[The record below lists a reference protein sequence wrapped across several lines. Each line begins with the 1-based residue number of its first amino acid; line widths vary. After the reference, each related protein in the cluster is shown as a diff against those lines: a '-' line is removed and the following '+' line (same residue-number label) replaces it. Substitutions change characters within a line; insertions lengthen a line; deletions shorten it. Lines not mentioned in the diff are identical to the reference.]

1 VDQALIWARTHGDF
15 LRQLGID
22 RSLRADIIQAVS
34 KEEVQE
40 NPGHCCPGET
50 PVTTN
55 TAANEDDFF
64 GKRPFRPDSI
74 DEEAGAEFSLRP
86 KTFDDF
92 VGQTRVTENLLIAIE
107 TALERGDT
115 LDHVLLSGMP
125 GLGKTTLAGLIARA
139 MGVEMRSTSGPVIEH
154 GKDLLGVLTS
164 LKKGDVLF
172 IDEIHR
178 MTPDAEEYL
187 YSAMED
193 FFVDIVVD
201 RGADARTYTLQ
212 LQPFTLIGAT
222 TREGLLSAPFRSRFQ
237 IQEKLDAY
245 ADDELALIVTR
256 SAVLLGT
263 EIVSEA
269 ALELAHRSRGTPRFA
284 NRFLRRIRDV
294 AQYRQSQIRRRQNP
308 EVETRV
314 ESQRTADEPAA
325 AKLLIDLPAVEDGLA
340 RLGVDA
346 TGLDRIDRRILSI
359 LVKNGECP
367 TGIKTLSVSIGE
379 ETRTLEEVYE
389 PYLIQRGLI
398 VKTPRGRLATS
409 RGAELVAT
417 LTPSES
423 D

>member
-1 VDQALIWARTHGDF
+1 
-15 LRQLGID
+15 
-22 RSLRADIIQAVS
+22 
-34 KEEVQE
+34 
-40 NPGHCCPGET
+40 
-50 PVTTN
+50 
-55 TAANEDDFF
+55 
-64 GKRPFRPDSI
+64 
-74 DEEAGAEFSLRP
+74 
-86 KTFDDF
+86 
-92 VGQTRVTENLLIAIE
+92 
-107 TALERGDT
+107 
-115 LDHVLLSGMP
+115 
-125 GLGKTTLAGLIARA
+125 
-139 MGVEMRSTSGPVIEH
+139 
-154 GKDLLGVLTS
+154 
-164 LKKGDVLF
+164 
-172 IDEIHR
+172 
-178 MTPDAEEYL
+178 
-187 YSAMED
+187 
-193 FFVDIVVD
+193 
-201 RGADARTYTLQ
+201 
-212 LQPFTLIGAT
+212 
-222 TREGLLSAPFRSRFQ
+222 
-237 IQEKLDAY
+237 
-245 ADDELALIVTR
+245 
-256 SAVLLGT
+256 
-263 EIVSEA
+263 VSEA